1 MDTRGPVELLRH
13 ELARWRAAR
22 RGPERDLRLQRL
34 EALVARQ
41 AEELGYLQR
50 RPLDAIAPTMAW
62 IEQATLRSSPLISVV
77 LATRDRAAHLRR
89 AIDSVLAQTYDR
101 FELLVVDDASEDET
115 AAVIAAVRDDRVRG
129 LRGAG
134 RGAHAARNAGVDTAR
149 GELIAYLDDDNT
161 MHPGWLKSV
170 AWAFEQ
176 RPEAEVVYGGIVT
189 DDPARLRGGPGGAMP
204 VIWFYPYD
212 RAALAEAN
220 LGDTSAISHRAGLD
234 QARWDEDL
242 PTMGDWDL
250 LARLTTD
257 RDPVALPAIACF
269 YSTDAP
275 RRLSTSGTLTDA
287 ETIRRRARAARGLV
301 APADPD
307 PRPRPAAGP
316 GAVRGP
322 ARARR
327 LGALAAG
334 ARAGAL
340 ADLGAGAGGGRV
352 RRRRELDRD
361 WPPAAGDRRRAP
373 AGARASPGLGRP
385 DPRAARRERLTE
397 WVEVIDAPLDP
408 HELAPEGCRWY
419 SPEALERLGASI
431 DLLVVDGPPADRPG
445 LERSRYPALPAL
457 ADRLADGATVVLD
470 DLDRAGE
477 RWVVDR
483 WEAETGARFERL
495 DEEGVAICVFSAP
508 QGGNSISR
516 EV

>member
-22 RGPERDLRLQRL
+22 RGPERELRLQRL

-115 AAVIAAVRDDRVRG
+115 AAVIAAVRDGRVRG
-129 LRGAG
+129 LGGAG
-134 RGAHAARNAGVDTAR
+134 RGPHAARNAGVDAAR
-149 GELIAYLDDDNT
+149 GELIAYLDDDNA

-176 RPEAEVVYGGIVT
+176 WPEAEVVYGGIVT

-212 RAALAEAN
+212 RAALSEAN
-220 LGDTSAISHRAGLD
+220 LGDTSAISHRAGLGE
-234 QARWDEDL
+234 ARWDEDL

-250 LARLTTD
+250 LARLTTE

-287 ETIRRRARAARGLV
+287 ETIRRRARVARGLV
-301 APADPD
+301 APATPIRN
-307 PRPRPAAGP
+307 PGPLLARVLSEGPLELGEWALSPSALELVLSRISGP
-316 GAVRGP
+316 GQAVVECG
-322 ARARR
+322 AGESSIAIGRR
-327 LGALAAG
+327 L
-334 ARAGAL
+334 RA
-340 ADLGAGAGGGRV
+340 AGGGRLQALEHHPGWAAQI
-352 RRRRELDRD
+352 RDRV
-361 WPPAAGDRRRAP
+361 AG
-373 AGARASPGLGRP
+373 
-385 DPRAARRERLTE
+385 ERLTE
-397 WVEVIDAPLDP
+397 WVEVIDAPLRP
-408 HELAPEGCRWY
+408 HELALDGCRWY
-419 SPEALERLGASI
+419 AAEGLERLGRPI
-431 DLLVVDGPPADRPG
+431 DLLLVDGPPADRPG
-445 LERSRYPALPAL
+445 LERARYPALPAL
-457 ADRLADGATVVLD
+457 APFLAEGATIVLD

-477 RWVVDR
+477 RWVVDH
-483 WEAETGARFERL
+483 WEAVTGARFERL